1 MSNIK
6 PSKINIRD
14 LPCRGILQIHS
25 SLQPKILSLSLS
37 LSLSL
42 IALAKL
48 TTQNTLIYS
57 LSTTTGNLAAA
68 KGQKTAS
75 KDLVAVA

>member
-25 SLQPKILSLSLS
+25 SLQPKILSLS

>member
-25 SLQPKILSLSLS
+25 SLQPKTLSLSLS
-37 LSLSL
+37 H

-48 TTQNTLIYS
+48 TTQNTLSYS
-57 LSTTTGNLAAA
+57 LSITAGNLAAA

>member
-25 SLQPKILSLSLS
+25 SLQPKTLSLSLS
-37 LSLSL
+37 LSH